1 MSAAAS
7 APSAEELQRYLHTR
21 IPLCVAM
28 GVRVRSATAARVE
41 LLAPLAPNVNHRES
55 VFGGSAAALATLAAW
70 GLLYV
75 RMRPLDAQARLV
87 IQRNTMRYEEPIT
100 GDFTAVSTA
109 PAEAAW
115 KRFVET
121 LRRHGRARIGLT
133 ATLFQEERSVAA
145 FEGDFAAISSPTD
158 RP

>member
-1 MSAAAS
+1 MSAGAPT
-7 APSAEELQRYLHTR
+7 PSAEELQRYLHIR

-75 RMRPLDAQARLV
+75 RMRPLDPQARLV

-100 GDFTAVSTA
+100 GDFTAVSTG

-133 ATLFQEERSVAA
+133 ATLFQEERRVAA

-158 RP
+158 RA

>member
-1 MSAAAS
+1 
-7 APSAEELQRYLHTR
+7 
-21 IPLCVAM
+21 M

-75 RMRPLDAQARLV
+75 RMRPLDPQARLV
-87 IQRNTMRYEEPIT
+87 IQRNTMRYGQPIT
-100 GDFTAVSTA
+100 ADFTAVSTA

-145 FEGDFAAISSPTD
+145 FEGDFAAISRPTD